1 MKYAYEVYCQR
12 NENTV
17 LEGFGYGD
25 LSSQK
30 QTFSRIMY
38 AVRGKDFTEPSFIN
52 QTYMQFGLESPFPI
66 RVDLEKDDAF
76 WFQYIMSIPF
86 EEFLFIYTSFAANR
100 HIQRLAGPPS
110 SPNMNDFLVKFHD
123 KPAAIEYV
131 RQKFVLSEDINDTAK
146 LFR

>member
-12 NENTV
+12 NESTV

-30 QTFSRIMY
+30 QTFLRIMY

-66 RVDLEKDDAF
+66 RVELDTNDAF

-86 EEFLFIYTSFAANR
+86 DEFFFLHTNFIVNR
-100 HIQRLAGPPS
+100 RIQRLAGPPTS
-110 SPNMNDFLVKFHD
+110 LNMNDFLVKFHD

-131 RQKFVLSEDINDTAK
+131 RQKFILSEDISDTAK